1 MSGPKRH
8 PRIEPYEGPAGGY
21 GSVRSVTD
29 ILVREGIPIE
39 GTDVI
44 THQNKPDGFMC
55 VSCAW
60 GKPAT
65 PHPLEVCENGVK
77 ATAWEITR
85 HKADEGF
92 FEKHTLADLETW
104 TDHDLEAAGRLTHP
118 MRWDAASDRYVPVS
132 WEEAFADVGRELR
145 AQGSTPDATV
155 FYTSG
160 RASLEACYMYQLL
173 ARMYGTNNL
182 PDSSNMCHESTS
194 VALPES
200 LGVSVGTATLQD
212 FEQADLILYVAH
224 NPGVSSPRILHQLEE
239 AVSRGAKIIGINPL
253 RERGLE
259 RFKNPQDPTE
269 MLSTKETAIACEI
282 LQVRNGGDIALL
294 TGACKALI
302 ESDDRAAEEGKA
314 HATDRPVLLAQT
326 KDDAGYSVKAAAA
339 GEENRRVLDHDF
351 ILEHTHGFEAFADYC
366 RAARWD
372 DIERVSGLKRGVIE
386 AFARTYAA
394 ADNVLAVYGMGL
406 TQHVAGVQNVQ
417 MLVNLQLLR
426 GNIGKPGAAVCPV
439 RGHSNV
445 QGQRTVGITEKP
457 ELVPLDRLKEL
468 YGFEPPRHEGLSTVK
483 ACEKM
488 ITGEVRNFVALGGNF
503 PRAAPDQPLVEEAW
517 RRLRLTVSIA
527 TKLNRSHVLHGEVAY
542 LLPCLGRIE
551 IDEQAGGRQAVSMES
566 SLAHFHGSKGQ
577 VKPASPHLLSEPAIV
592 AGIAKATLAGD
603 PSAPWD
609 EWVADYGTV
618 RRAIEQTWP
627 ATFKGLD
634 EKMFRPGG
642 IPRPLAARERKW
654 NTRSGKA
661 NFIVPTQLFAGRAD
675 SFDQPGVMQLVT
687 LRSNGQF
694 NTTIYSYDDRF
705 RGVKGTRKVVFM
717 NPADIERLGLTE
729 DDFVD
734 LTTAIDDG
742 VSRVIR
748 GFRIAPY
755 DIPQHCI
762 GAYYPEANPLVP
774 LGHHDSKALTPAY
787 KAVPVR
793 VSRSSVEDGA
803 PQAAG

>member
-1 MSGPKRH
+1 MSGPKKH
-8 PRIEPYEGPAGGY
+8 PKIEPYEGPAGGY
-21 GSVRSVTD
+21 GSVMSVTD

-39 GTDVI
+39 GTEVI
-44 THQNKPDGFMC
+44 VHQNKPDGFMC

-85 HKADEGF
+85 HRADEAF
-92 FEKHTLADLETW
+92 FEKHTLAELDTW

-118 MRWDAASDRYVPVS
+118 LRWDAASDRYLPVS
-132 WEEAFADVGRELR
+132 WEEAFAEIGRELR
-145 AQGSTPDATV
+145 AQAATPDATV
-155 FYTSG
+155 FYASG
-160 RASLEACYMYQLL
+160 RASLETSYMFQLL

-200 LGVSVGTATLQD
+200 IGISVGTATLHD
-212 FEQADLILYVAH
+212 FEQADLIIYVGH
-224 NPGVSSPRILHQLEE
+224 NPGTSSPRILHQLEE
-239 AVSRGAKIIGINPL
+239 AVNRGAKIIGINPL

-269 MLSTKETAIACEI
+269 MLTSKEVEISCEI
-282 LQVRNGGDIALL
+282 LQVRNGGDVALL

-302 ESDDRAAEEGKA
+302 EADDKAAAEGKA
-314 HATDRPVLLAQT
+314 HPTDRAALLAET
-326 KDDAGYSVKAAAA
+326 KDDAGFSVKAAAA
-339 GEENRRVLDHDF
+339 AKDSRRVLDHDF
-351 ILEHTHGFEAFADYC
+351 ILEHTHGFEAFAAWC
-366 RAARWD
+366 RAASWAD
-372 DIERVSGLKRGVIE
+372 IEKYSGLQQADIER
-386 AFARTYAA
+386 FARTYAA
-394 ADNVLAVYGMGL
+394 AKSVLAVYGMGL

-426 GNIGKPGAAVCPV
+426 GNIGKPGAQVCAV

-457 ELVPLDRLKEL
+457 DLAPLDKLKEL

-503 PRAAPDQPLVEEAW
+503 PRAAPDQPRVQDAW
-517 RRLRLTVSIA
+517 RKLRMTVSIA
-527 TKLNRSHVLHGEVAY
+527 TKLNRSHVLHGEIAY

-566 SLAHFHGSKGQ
+566 SLAHFHGSRGQ

-592 AGIAKATLAGD
+592 AGIAKATLGD
-603 PSAPWD
+603 NPRAPWD
-609 EWVADYGTV
+609 EWVADYGKV
-618 RRAIEQTWP
+618 RKAIEKTWP

-634 EKMFRPGG
+634 EKMFQPGG

-661 NFIVPTQLFAGRAD
+661 NFVTPTQMFAGRVD

-694 NTTIYSYDDRF
+694 NTTVYSYEDRF
-705 RGVKGTRKVVFM
+705 RGVKGTRMVLFM
-717 NPADIERLGLTE
+717 NPADVERLGLAK

-742 VSRVIR
+742 ISRVVR
-748 GFRIAPY
+748 GFRIVPY
-755 DIPQHCI
+755 DIPEHCI

-787 KAVPVR
+787 KAIPVR
-793 VSRSSVEDGA
+793 VSRSTLDDDAAS
-803 PQAAG
+803 AAG